1 MAKVGRIQ
9 VGRYFDFVSCLV
21 LSFLSAASLA
31 NRSSLSRAVFA
42 RTAWPAA
49 TYSDMAF
56 APSVACCAFWVFLN
70 WASAS
75 VRSFECLAMVSSA
88 LVFGD
93 LVEDRLPRLLL
104 LVNEGGG
111 LGGRHRIGVAPQRRK
126 LLLQFRVE
134 SHFAQVFADLV
145 DDRLGRANGR
155 HQNSPASGLE
165 TWNRFR
171 HCGDIGEFR
180 QTLGGC
186 YRDQLD
192 RTRSRRS
199 RDA

>member
-49 TYSDMAF
+49 TYSDVAF

-75 VRSFECLAMVSSA
+75 VRSFECLAMVSSSKTLPA
-88 LVFGD
+88 TRRGIF
-93 LVEDRLPRLLL
+93 DRLTGRDKRGAPENGRGHQRRPPRL
-104 LVNEGGG
+104 
-111 LGGRHRIGVAPQRRK
+111 
-126 LLLQFRVE
+126 
-134 SHFAQVFADLV
+134 
-145 DDRLGRANGR
+145 
-155 HQNSPASGLE
+155 
-165 TWNRFR
+165 
-171 HCGDIGEFR
+171 
-180 QTLGGC
+180 
-186 YRDQLD
+186 
-192 RTRSRRS
+192 
-199 RDA
+199 